1 MGKAYT
7 QIVKELLE
15 ELNFK
20 VIVPP
25 PNSDKTIQ
33 FGVKHS
39 AEMYCFPYKAT
50 LGNFWESLE
59 LGANTLL
66 MWNTNGI
73 CRLKHY
79 YIHQELVLKDIG
91 YKFEM
96 CDVNQNLLF
105 KLKYLNPKLSYYQII
120 KALINAWKKIKKI
133 DIERQKFSK
142 DKINIGLVGEVW
154 TVIEESCNYNLVE
167 RLKSFGA
174 NVYYTITIQEMVKS
188 FLENILPFA
197 ITKKKY
203 KKEASKYLNG
213 ALGGH
218 GYENLYNTL
227 WLIDQKIDGIIH
239 LMPLSCMPES
249 TVEVII
255 NKFCSDAK
263 TPLLRL
269 PIDETN
275 SEANIRTRVET
286 FVEIIKRR
294 KNG

>member
-1 MGKAYT
+1 
-7 QIVKELLE
+7 
-15 ELNFK
+15 
-20 VIVPP
+20 
-25 PNSDKTIQ
+25 
-33 FGVKHS
+33 
-39 AEMYCFPYKAT
+39 
-50 LGNFWESLE
+50 
-59 LGANTLL
+59 
-66 MWNTNGI
+66 
-73 CRLKHY
+73 
-79 YIHQELVLKDIG
+79 
-91 YKFEM
+91 
-96 CDVNQNLLF
+96 
-105 KLKYLNPKLSYYQII
+105 
-120 KALINAWKKIKKI
+120 LINAWKKIKKI

-286 FVEIIKRR
+286 FVELIQRR
-294 KNG
+294 KK